1 MTIPQIVRQL
11 GSAVVLLAL
20 AVAARGASAAEKLVG
35 IYGEQRTVVSFK
47 VPDATA
53 QKLLPEGWQASPA
66 TAGPSKEA
74 NLNVV
79 FVDVL
84 TIQNPDGTP
93 GETYRYAVLTVPAKK
108 KGMDAAVPMVVTGLS
123 TPPNVPGA
131 YGNYALANATV
142 DRHVHIDPAGTSN
155 IEESWEFKD
164 DDGAAIQLE
173 LQFVRGVAARSKA
186 ELMPHS
192 GIKPDFYQIYRIEQA
207 ADVVRSTATGVDRA
221 QKYAFKAAGTKLSL
235 LFDGSERLISITS
248 LPFYARQV
256 FLPEDVKQ

>member
-1 MTIPQIVRQL
+1 MTIPQIAHQL
-11 GSAVVLLAL
+11 GAGCLLAL

-35 IYGEQRTVVSFK
+35 TYLEQRTVLSFK

-131 YGNYALANATV
+131 YGNYALAVATV
-142 DRHVHIDPAGTSN
+142 DRQVHTDPAGKSN
-155 IEESWEFKD
+155 IEESWEFKG
-164 DDGAAIQLE
+164 DG
-173 LQFVRGVAARSKA
+173 
-186 ELMPHS
+186 
-192 GIKPDFYQIYRIEQA
+192 
-207 ADVVRSTATGVDRA
+207 
-221 QKYAFKAAGTKLSL
+221 
-235 LFDGSERLISITS
+235 
-248 LPFYARQV
+248 
-256 FLPEDVKQ
+256 